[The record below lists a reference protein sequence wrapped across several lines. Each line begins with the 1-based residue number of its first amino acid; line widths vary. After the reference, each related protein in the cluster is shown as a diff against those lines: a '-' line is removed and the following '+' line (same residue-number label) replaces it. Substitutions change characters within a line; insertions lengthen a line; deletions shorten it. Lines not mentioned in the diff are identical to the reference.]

1 MRCTNCD
8 HALWNQPLPPAGS
21 PRLCPECGTPYRA
34 ADFEYGRGKVRFC
47 CPNCETGYYG
57 TSRAGHLE
65 PASFQCVGCS
75 AELTM
80 DACIIRPHDFGREQD
95 AMQRTE
101 VPWLSRRG
109 EGGVRRWWST
119 CTLGLANSSL
129 LARRLGSTPRLSSA
143 TVFLLINAA
152 VASFLGTMLTFGSTA
167 FLQRG
172 LPGGVAGSDF
182 TAILMVLA
190 GMLAATFG
198 FVLVAAIPAAC
209 VALLHSRG
217 KPLGFGRAYELV
229 AYSSGG
235 LLVSIVPCCGLPLGY
250 FLWLVTGSQ
259 ALASA
264 IDSRRGGVAASILA
278 VVGFLV
284 AGAIPIVLIA
294 ALA

>member
-8 HALWNQPLPPAGS
+8 HALWNQPVPHTGS

-47 CPNCETGYYG
+47 CPHCETGYYG

-65 PASFQCVGCS
+65 PASFQCVGCA

-109 EGGVRRWWST
+109 EGAVRRWWST

-129 LARRLGSTPRLSSA
+129 LARRLGGTPRLAPA
-143 TVFLLINAA
+143 TVFLLLNAA
-152 VASFLGTMLTFGSTA
+152 VASFLGLTLTFGLSG
-167 FLQRG
+167 FLQG
-172 LPGGVAGSDF
+172 GFPGGAAGSDL
-182 TAILMVLA
+182 TAILMALA
-190 GMLAATFG
+190 GMFAANFG

-209 VALLHSRG
+209 TALLHSRG

-250 FLWLVTGSQ
+250 FLWLVAGSQ

-264 IDSRRGGVAASILA
+264 IDTRGGGVAASILA
-278 VVGFLV
+278 VLGFLV
-284 AGAIPIVLIA
+284 GGTIPFILIA
-294 ALA
+294 VLR